1 MNRAESL
8 GDFKDHA
15 ATGSGSESAKDLNFI
30 PPSDTKAALNL
41 KDKMLT

>member
-15 ATGSGSESAKDLNFI
+15 AAGSGSDSAKDLNFI
-30 PPSDTKAALNL
+30 PQSDTKAALNL